1 MGNCLSFNI
10 THCCGTVAC
19 RSTFTCNSKRDAP
32 GPRDSTGHRTGQNR
46 GREFCRDVLMPEP
59 CVPMGGEWYCIY
71 CERTY

>member
-19 RSTFTCNSKRDAP
+19 RSTFTCNSKRGAP
-32 GPRDSTGHRTGQNR
+32 PHRDCTGHATGQNR
-46 GREFCRDVLMPEP
+46 GRECRRGVLTPEP
-59 CVPMGGEWYCIY
+59 CVPVSGESYCIY